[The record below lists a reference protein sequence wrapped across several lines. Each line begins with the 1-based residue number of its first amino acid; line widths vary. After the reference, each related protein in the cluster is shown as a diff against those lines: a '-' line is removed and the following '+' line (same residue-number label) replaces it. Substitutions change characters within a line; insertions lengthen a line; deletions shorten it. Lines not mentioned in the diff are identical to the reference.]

1 MATNIH
7 NLIAAI
13 SPDTFCDP
21 ELKKEVKKIVKE
33 KGYLEAAKIAKPI
46 ESDVLFDY
54 DSAKKDPMSEWG
66 LKAPIETHEITYDSA
81 AEGLEPIYFWILDFL
96 NGPYK
101 EVEKINDNFVSSP
114 GSGHFSELMG
124 KATRMQEESM
134 KLLGSVNTVI
144 KSILGLIYD
153 LKEFKLR
160 LDPYDN
166 YESKNSRER
175 ESALMS
181 LKQMW
186 MDNVDIKRG
195 MGSINQMT
203 SGQLQF
209 VTLRDAFMAASSP
222 DSIKKMD
229 LNERVKRILTQRVDE
244 FFKWIKESELALR
257 QRYNIEKNYLRSQ
270 VSSVK
275 LYARWIKPYLKAA
288 QKLEQQ
294 DSTSAELVTVF
305 NTVLME
311 LTLLAKT
318 SYDPADDVA
327 EGILPNHFENATKR
341 KYSPLAIVEFSFRG
355 IPQKVG
361 QHYVHGGKT
370 IIKFTSYALN
380 DQELKVLKE
389 EMDKDDL
396 GEAMKLIQDA
406 TEESLEKIEEN
417 VKEFL
422 EPTEKESSGKKEET
436 EDTNPFTSLFSF
448 LKTSKKKGKEEDL
461 SKGIKPDSSHE
472 KVIRSQAIIEA
483 REKCFT
489 VFDVYKKAHRMPS
502 HASPFEPL

>member
-1 MATNIH
+1 MSTKIH
-7 NLIAAI
+7 NLIASI

-33 KGYLEAAKIAKPI
+33 KGYLEAAKIAKPV

-186 MDNVDIKRG
+186 MDNVCLLY
-195 MGSINQMT
+195 T
-203 SGQLQF
+203 S
-209 VTLRDAFMAASSP
+209 DAA
-222 DSIKKMD
+222 
-229 LNERVKRILTQRVDE
+229 DE
-244 FFKWIKESELALR
+244 
-257 QRYNIEKNYLRSQ
+257 
-270 VSSVK
+270 
-275 LYARWIKPYLKAA
+275 
-288 QKLEQQ
+288 
-294 DSTSAELVTVF
+294 
-305 NTVLME
+305 
-311 LTLLAKT
+311 
-318 SYDPADDVA
+318 
-327 EGILPNHFENATKR
+327 
-341 KYSPLAIVEFSFRG
+341 
-355 IPQKVG
+355 
-361 QHYVHGGKT
+361 
-370 IIKFTSYALN
+370 
-380 DQELKVLKE
+380 
-389 EMDKDDL
+389 
-396 GEAMKLIQDA
+396 
-406 TEESLEKIEEN
+406 
-417 VKEFL
+417 
-422 EPTEKESSGKKEET
+422 
-436 EDTNPFTSLFSF
+436 
-448 LKTSKKKGKEEDL
+448 
-461 SKGIKPDSSHE
+461 
-472 KVIRSQAIIEA
+472 
-483 REKCFT
+483 
-489 VFDVYKKAHRMPS
+489 
-502 HASPFEPL
+502 

>member
-13 SPDTFCDP
+13 SPDTFCEPD
-21 ELKKEVKKIVKE
+21 LRKEVKKIVKE
-33 KGYLEAAKIAKPI
+33 KGYLEAAKKAKPFK
-46 ESDVLFDY
+46 SDVLFDY
-54 DSAKKDPMSEWG
+54 DRAKKDALNEWG

-81 AEGLEPIYFWILDFL
+81 AETMEPIYFWILDFL

-114 GSGHFSELMG
+114 GSGHFSELMS
-124 KATRMQEESM
+124 KATRMQEESI
-134 KLLGSVNTVI
+134 KILGSVNVVI

-160 LDPYDN
+160 LEPYEN
-166 YESKNSRER
+166 YESKNSQKKYA
-175 ESALMS
+175 ALLS

-195 MGSINQMT
+195 IGSINNMT
-203 SGQLQF
+203 SSQLEF
-209 VTLRDAFMAASSP
+209 VTLRDAFMASNSV
-222 DSIKKMD
+222 DSIKKLD
-229 LNERVKRILTQRVDE
+229 LNERVKRILIARVDE
-244 FFKWIKESELALR
+244 FFKWINESGTALR

-270 VSSVK
+270 VATVK
-275 LYARWIKPYLKAA
+275 LYARWVKPYLKSA

-294 DSTSAELVTVF
+294 ESSSASLVTAF
-305 NTVLME
+305 NTILME

-327 EGILPNHFENATKR
+327 EGILPKHFENATKR
-341 KYSPLAIVEFSFRG
+341 KYSPLAIVEFDFRG

-361 QHYVHGGKT
+361 QHYTHGGKT
-370 IIKFTSYALN
+370 TIKFTSYALN
-380 DQELKVLKE
+380 NQELKVLKE

-396 GEAMKLIQDA
+396 GEAMKLIQQT
-406 TEESLEKIEEN
+406 TEDSLERIEED

-422 EPTEKESSGKKEET
+422 EPTKKESSEEKET
-436 EDTNPFTSLFSF
+436 DDTNPFTSLFSF
-448 LKTSKKKGKEEDL
+448 LKTSKKKERKEDL
-461 SKGIKPDSSHE
+461 SKGIKSDTSHE
-472 KVIRSQAIIEA
+472 KVIRSQAIIDA

-489 VFDVYKKAHRMPS
+489 VFDIYKKAHRMPS